1 MKDYYSILGV
11 SKTASD
17 KDIKQ
22 AYRRLARKY
31 HPDVNP
37 GNKSAE
43 ARFKEINT
51 AHEVLSDPKKRK
63 AYDKY
68 GDKWQ
73 YADQLDAQQ
82 QQNPFSG
89 FTDFSGFQGF
99 ARPSGQHTTFEFV
112 DLNDSGDYNDL
123 GSIFSNFVRGST
135 RTASHR
141 PRRGQNVEFGTE
153 VTLEESYN
161 GTIRVIQDITGHRL
175 EVKVPPGVKDGSR
188 VKVTGKGELGP
199 GGGPRGDLY
208 LVITVKPHATFER
221 KGDDLYV
228 DVPVTLADAI
238 LGGEVSVPSPK
249 GRQLALTIPPETQN
263 GKVFRLKQQGMPK
276 MGDNTKGDLFAK
288 VKVVLPEKLTP
299 REKELFQELKKLRP
313 RG

>member
-1 MKDYYSILGV
+1 MKDYYGILGV
-11 SKTASD
+11 SKTAND

-51 AHEVLSDPKKRK
+51 AYEVLSDPKKRK

-82 QQNPFSG
+82 QNPSG
-89 FTDFSGFQGF
+89 GFADFSGSQGF
-99 ARPSGQHTTFEFV
+99 SRPAGQGTTFEFV

-123 GSIFSNFVRGST
+123 GSIFSNFVRGGT

-141 PRRGQNVEFGTE
+141 PRRGQNIEFSTE
-153 VTLEESYN
+153 VTLEEAYN
-161 GTIRVIQDITGHRL
+161 GTTRVVQDITGHRL

-208 LVITVKPHATFER
+208 LAITVMPHATFEQ

-228 DVPVTLADAI
+228 DVPVPLADAI

-249 GRQLALTIPPETQN
+249 GNQLALTIPPETQN
-263 GKVFRLKQQGMPK
+263 GRVFRLKQQGMPK
-276 MGDNTKGDLFAK
+276 MGENSKGDLFAK
-288 VKVVLPEKLTP
+288 VKVILPEKLTP

-313 RG
+313 KR